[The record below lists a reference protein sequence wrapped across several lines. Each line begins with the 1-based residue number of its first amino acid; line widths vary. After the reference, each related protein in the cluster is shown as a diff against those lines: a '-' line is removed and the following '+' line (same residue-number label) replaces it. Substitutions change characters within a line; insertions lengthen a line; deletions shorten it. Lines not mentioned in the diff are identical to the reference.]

1 MNRRINKI
9 LELMKDEDPK
19 EVKKVL
25 ESLIKCC
32 DSEKDKLEVRRICEK
47 LKL

>member
-1 MNRRINKI
+1 MVRRINKI

-25 ESLIKCC
+25 ESLIKYCG
-32 DSEKDKLEVRRICEK
+32 SEKDKLEVRRICEK

>member
-1 MNRRINKI
+1 MIRRINKI

-25 ESLIKCC
+25 ESLIKYS
-32 DSEKDKLEVRRICEK
+32 DNEKLKLEVRRICEK

>member
-1 MNRRINKI
+1 MIRRINK
-9 LELMKDEDPK
+9 LLKLMKDEDPK

-25 ESLIKCC
+25 ESLIKYS
-32 DSEKDKLEVRRICEK
+32 DSERFKLEVRRICEK